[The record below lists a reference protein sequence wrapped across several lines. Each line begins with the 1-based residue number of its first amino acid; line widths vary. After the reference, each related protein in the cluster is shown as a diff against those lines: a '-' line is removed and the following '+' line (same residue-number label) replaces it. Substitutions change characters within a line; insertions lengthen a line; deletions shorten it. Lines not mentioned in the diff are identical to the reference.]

1 VVDDGSGPGLVN
13 LTWGQVQTLA
23 STVAAMDTHLP
34 EPSLPTT
41 ILLLGA
47 GELGRELA
55 IASHNLGIRVVAV
68 DRYERAPA
76 MQVAHESEVLSLLD
90 GAALRRVVERF
101 RPSYIIPE
109 MEAIRTETLE
119 ELESEGIPVAPSA
132 EATTL
137 TLNREAIRRVV
148 AEEMGIRTPAFAV
161 AESAEELRVLCD
173 ETVGYPCMV
182 KSLWTSSGRGQSMVT
197 GPARLEQAW
206 VFAAEETRPG
216 VTPRVLV
223 EEFIDFRGEVTLLAV
238 RERDGKITFLQPIG
252 HRQEFGAYR
261 ESWMPAAMDAAELEA
276 ATAMSRRILG
286 RLPGPGVFG
295 FEFYLTGTEV
305 IFSELSARPHD
316 TGLVTL
322 CSQDLSQFELHLRAL
337 LGLPIPTLRYRTP
350 AASAVILARSDG
362 DVSRYEGVERAFQV
376 ETAQVRLFGKPTGY
390 PMRRMG
396 VALANGSSVEEA
408 RARALEAAGR
418 VDVRLG

>member
-1 VVDDGSGPGLVN
+1 
-13 LTWGQVQTLA
+13 
-23 STVAAMDTHLP
+23 MDTLLP
-34 EPSLPTT
+34 KPSLPTT

-55 IASHNLGIRVVAV
+55 IAAHNLGIRVAAV

-90 GAALRRVVERF
+90 GDALRRVVERF
-101 RPSYIIPE
+101 GPSYIIPE

-161 AESAEELRVLCD
+161 AESAEALRRVCD

-182 KSLWTSSGRGQSMVT
+182 KSLWTSSGRGQSLVT
-197 GPARLEQAW
+197 GPARLQQAW
-206 VFAAEETRPG
+206 AFAAEETRPG
-216 VTPRVLV
+216 MTQRVLA
-223 EEFIDFRGEVTLLAV
+223 EEYIDFRSEITLLAV
-238 RERDGKITFLQPIG
+238 RERDGRITFLKPIG
-252 HRQEFGAYR
+252 HRQELGAYR
-261 ESWMPAAMDAAELEA
+261 ESWMPAAVEPAELEEA
-276 ATAMSRRILG
+276 EGVSRRILH
-286 RLPGPGVFG
+286 RLPGPGIFG

-337 LGLPIPTLRYRTP
+337 LGLPIPDLRYRIP
-350 AASAVILARSDG
+350 AASAVILARGDG
-362 DVSRYEGVERAFQV
+362 EVVRYEGVDRAFQV
-376 ETAQVRLFGKPTGY
+376 ETAQVRLFGKPNGY

-396 VALANGSSVEEA
+396 VALANGTTVAEA

-418 VDVRLG
+418 VDVRLS